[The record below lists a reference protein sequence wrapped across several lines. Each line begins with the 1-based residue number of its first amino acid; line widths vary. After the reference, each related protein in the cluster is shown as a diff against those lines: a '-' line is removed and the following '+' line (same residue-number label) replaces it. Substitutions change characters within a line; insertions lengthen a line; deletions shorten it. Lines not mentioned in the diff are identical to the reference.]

1 MGVIAPV
8 PAAAGE
14 LSGSGH
20 EEAMVTQG
28 SSSGTYATYCVPPLE
43 AVAFGPGALEHI
55 NSILGSL
62 DAQRV
67 FVVTTRS
74 VARSRGMARLQE
86 ILGAKQCGMFT
97 GTKPH
102 VPESAVFAASREVQ
116 GTAADALISFGGGT
130 AIDTAKDCNLLLAS
144 GARQWS
150 DLAPLITPRG
160 RKSSVSAFE
169 TVRLKGQ
176 ILPHIAI
183 PTTLSGGEFT
193 FSASMKHE
201 ESRSKQLF
209 IYYNLAPRFVIL
221 DPEVTRET
229 PRDLWLS
236 SGVKA
241 IDHCVETLYSNDRQ
255 PVTEAMAEAG
265 LTELVAHLPQSVGDP
280 VDLES
285 RGHCQTG
292 AWLAIFGIMNVRLGL
307 SHAIGHQVGARWG
320 VPHGIT
326 SCLTMPAVI
335 EFNAEAAGVRMHRIA
350 RAMGVRVRPGEEPRL
365 VGARVARTLRRLISG
380 LGLPTRLRDVGAD
393 RREFPAIAEHVLDD
407 PLMASNP
414 RRVEQ
419 PGGMLPLLEAMW

>member
-1 MGVIAPV
+1 MTN
-8 PAAAGE
+8 
-14 LSGSGH
+14 LGSLN
-20 EEAMVTQG
+20 
-28 SSSGTYATYCVPPLE
+28 GTYATYCVPPLE

-55 NSILGSL
+55 QSILRSL

-67 FVVTTRS
+67 LVVTTRS

-86 ILGAKQCGMFT
+86 ILGGKLCGLFSE
-97 GTKPH
+97 TKPH
-102 VPESAVFAASREVQ
+102 VPESTVFAATREVQ
-116 GTAADALISFGGGT
+116 RTAADVLISFGGGT

-144 GARQWS
+144 GANQWS
-150 DLAPLITPRG
+150 DLAPLVTPRQ

-169 TVRLKGQ
+169 TVRLNGR

-221 DPEVTRET
+221 DPEVTLET

-241 IDHCVETLYSNDRQ
+241 IDHCVETLYSADRQ

-265 LTELVAHLPQSVGDP
+265 LAALVAHLPTSVGGP
-280 VDLES
+280 MDLEG
-285 RGHCQTG
+285 REHCQTG

-335 EFNAEAAGVRMHRIA
+335 EFNAEAAGNRMHRIA
-350 RAMGVRVRPGEEPRL
+350 RAMGLRASSREDPRR
-365 VGARVARTLRRLISG
+365 VGARVARRLRRLISS
-380 LGLPTRLRDVGAD
+380 LGLPTRLREVGAD
-393 RREFPAIAEHVLDD
+393 RREFEAIAEHVLGD

-419 PGGMLPLLEAMW
+419 PEEMLPLLEAMW